1 MSNTKVQ
8 GKKVV
13 VKQPANVLFAFFS
26 DLTNLVKNIPED
38 IKNQSELSA
47 TSDALVAKVKGFQIG
62 LKVAERIPYKS
73 VKYIQNGNS
82 PFPFSI
88 LVNMSSIGEAETDFQ
103 LEMEAELPMMIKMM
117 IGGKLQEFVDKIT
130 DEIERGFGGIV

>member
-8 GKKVV
+8 GKRVV
-13 VKQPANVLFAFFS
+13 VKQSANVLFAFFS
-26 DLTNLVKNIPED
+26 DLTNLVKNIPD
-38 IKNQSELSA
+38 DLKTQSELSA
-47 TSDALVAKVKGFQIG
+47 TSDTLMAKVKGFSIG
-62 LKVAERIPYKS
+62 LKVEERILYKS

-82 PFPFSI
+82 PFPFAI
-88 LVNMSSIGEAETDFQ
+88 LVNMNSIGEAETDFQ